1 MLGKAFN
8 KVVELGGKLG
18 VYDLPRNRVSGKH
31 LILLV
36 RILKKFTLSVCF
48 GSNWKQ
54 TLTQRYECK
63 YFI

>member
-18 VYDLPRNRVSGKH
+18 VYDLPRNRVPGKH

-36 RILKKFTLSVCF
+36 RILKKFTLRVKVSVLVPI
-48 GSNWKQ
+48 GS
-54 TLTQRYECK
+54 RP
-63 YFI
+63 

>member
-36 RILKKFTLSVCF
+36 RILKKFTLRVKVSVLVPI
-48 GSNWKQ
+48 GS
-54 TLTQRYECK
+54 RP
-63 YFI
+63 